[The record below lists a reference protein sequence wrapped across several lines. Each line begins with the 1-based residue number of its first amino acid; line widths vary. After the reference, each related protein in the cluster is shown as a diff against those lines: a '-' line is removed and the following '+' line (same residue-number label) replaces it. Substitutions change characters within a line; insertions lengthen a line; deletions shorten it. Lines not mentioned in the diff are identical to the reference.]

1 MARLVLAR
9 ARGLGL
15 MAAWRLIATFGS
27 AASALELARCAPE
40 ALSLSPGVAESLR
53 LAAWQEAEREV
64 AAAKCEGLH
73 WHFPKLDRDAPELN
87 EISGPPLV
95 LSIAGRRELFEDA
108 GPRVAVVGARTAT
121 PYGAQQAR
129 KFAAALAERGVSVV
143 SGFARGI
150 DREAHRAAL
159 DVRGKTLG
167 VLGSGLLEPYPTD
180 DRELLGR
187 MRERGCLVSEFPLR
201 AGARKE
207 HFPRRNRVISGLS
220 RGVLVVEAGRAS
232 GSLLTA
238 RWALDQNRDLW
249 ALPGRVDSPMS
260 AGCHDLLKQ
269 GAALVDSPQDLLTDL
284 GLATV
289 PRRAEPRLAGSGGG
303 GAMELGEAPVKRLL
317 LDRARGGATL
327 EELSD
332 ACAGQE
338 EALFGALLQLEL
350 AGEISRGPGGYY
362 YAVEG
367 PIGRAP
373 READSGNVPT

>member
-1 MARLVLAR
+1 MARLALAR

-27 AASALELARCAPE
+27 AAAAMDLARRAPE
-40 ALSLSPGVAESLR
+40 ALSLPAAVAESLR
-53 LAAWQEAEREV
+53 TAAWQEAEREV
-64 AAAKCEGLH
+64 AVARSEGLQ
-73 WHFPKLDRDAPELN
+73 WHFPKLDRAASELN
-87 EISGPPLV
+87 EIAGPPLV
-95 LSIAGRRELFEDA
+95 LAIAGKRELLDGG
-108 GPRVAVVGARTAT
+108 GPRVAIVGARTAT
-121 PYGAQQAR
+121 PYGAQQSR
-129 KFAAALAERGVSVV
+129 RFSAALSENGVTVV

-159 DVRGKTLG
+159 DVQGKTLG
-167 VLGSGLLEPYPTD
+167 VLGSGLLEPYPVD

-187 MRERGCLVSEFPLR
+187 MRERGCLLSEFPLR
-201 AGARKE
+201 AGARRE

-238 RWALDQNRDLW
+238 RWALDQDRDLW
-249 ALPGRVDSPMS
+249 VLPGRVDSPMS

-269 GAALVDSPQDLLTDL
+269 GAAIVDSPQDVLSDL
-284 GLATV
+284 GLVVV
-289 PRRAEPRLAGSGGG
+289 PRSASGRRVQGSAGGVL
-303 GAMELGEAPVKRLL
+303 ELGEPSVKRLL

-332 ACAGQE
+332 ACAGHE
-338 EALFGALLQLEL
+338 EALFGALLQLEM

-367 PIGRAP
+367 PVGRAP
-373 READSGNVPT
+373 